1 MNKQFIY
8 LTSILVLA
16 MAASIAATA
25 QESNATANN
34 TTLNNTTL
42 NNTTTVNDSADAAL
56 NIGAESHTTQ
66 NLSTVNGQP
75 IVVADI
81 SEMGGVAPL
90 VAAGASSARSASEVA
105 GSFRIGTGVG
115 GLDPFNPEHV
125 EIERQK
131 LGIPI
136 KAMRDTGK
144 MYFVCDMCDINYF
157 YKSRGKVEQNAP
169 LCTLQWSLRGGH
181 SADLPLCH
189 D

>member
-8 LTSILVLA
+8 SAGILVLA
-16 MAASIAATA
+16 MAATFAVTA
-25 QESNATANN
+25 QETNA
-34 TTLNNTTL
+34 TLNNATLNSIIL
-42 NNTTTVNDSADAAL
+42 NNTTTANDSADAAL

-81 SEMGGVAPL
+81 SEMAGVAPQ
-90 VAAGASSARSASEVA
+90 VTAGASSAQSASEVA
-105 GSFRIGTGVG
+105 GSFKIGTGIG

-125 EIERQK
+125 VIESLK

-144 MYFVCDMCDINYF
+144 MYFVCDI
-157 YKSRGKVEQNAP
+157 V
-169 LCTLQWSLRGGH
+169 
-181 SADLPLCH
+181 
-189 D
+189 